1 MSPTKPG
8 SEIRRLIEQLA
19 DTIQIDDLAER
30 LGIPVRRVGGRLSAQ
45 CIFHNDTNPSMA
57 LYPGT
62 PQDKAHYH
70 CFVCDA
76 HGDIFELVKQSKGL
90 DFVEAVR
97 WLASSYGLASPA
109 LGSGVSPRKS
119 QTTISRATV
128 EPTLANSGVL
138 ERVLGVYRHKDT
150 KALEEWLKARALPK
164 EVAAGAELGFAS
176 PATLVNYVENGRSDF
191 GSFRELL
198 GQLQSAGLIRSERKK
213 LDAVAAETYLNLGGQ
228 YRDFF
233 NDGRVIF
240 PIRDASGRML
250 GFAGRRLNESPAPK
264 YLYSPNLPKSQVLYR
279 ANFALAKI
287 KADLA
292 DGAKPVVYVC
302 EGLVDALRLESIG
315 LSAVAVLGARMSD
328 AQARILIDFA
338 GTLPDMAPLQVRFFL
353 DQDGPGLKGAAA
365 SIHTVLKLDKDVR
378 LELGFVWPRDH
389 QSDHSQSLPFKDPDD
404 LLRMFDER
412 ELAIAYLDRSTHPV
426 AVAFLAERLKVPPV
440 DILEDSRWETIPL
453 GAKYRLAVLLESLAG
468 GLVDRVLTT
477 GTAQSDSYGKWHKD
491 VWRFIQNPIP
501 TRDGVPLQSAEEI
514 ALQLNIARELAQAGA
529 NKGEVLSDIAA
540 WRRVSLAATA
550 FNEGLVTRL
559 QQVQFQPIE
568 PFDAVFVS
576 RGFGKDEERLKAMP
590 CPEDLIV
597 QQYLMNEL
605 LTERLDDG
613 SESKFSN
620 HIPAVRYYRSIDH
633 VRTTGESEGT
643 EHSETLSFAYQ
654 VDMDALE
661 GRSPPSEGGMFRPYF
676 ECWRGFIS
684 SLLKQGRAMNHVHM
698 VRLDLKRYYDRIT
711 RIVAKDILGSSIESA
726 YKSLE
731 DSREAFVP
739 LLRPKALQAERQ
751 HAAIDFLLDQSFGFY
766 YYHPNTGHPIASDRE
781 KGIPQG
787 PVLSAWL
794 GNIVLFKLDAVMRA
808 KLQELNLD
816 QVVRAGYARYVD
828 DVVILAENQGILD
841 VLRAAAEDVTR
852 TLQLELISKES
863 FAPMSAAEFSQ
874 HLTAGRALPAYGP
887 REEALLLESG
897 DGDAG
902 WGMWQTE
909 GPRRQ
914 TSLELL
920 RDSRLYA
927 MPADT
932 VLDQVYTALRADD
945 LRPAELGKA
954 SRWLWYQAAQS
965 FKETQYSAKD
975 IVARYWK
982 LWGTV
987 SSGAPFMLDV
997 RVAWDDPAFHAIEG
1011 LENLFERA
1019 NRVEFGLTPE
1029 ETIERTRCI
1038 AGLARV
1044 ARSLEFARMFEQ
1056 TDRGDAPLG
1065 WGHGT
1070 ERLRRMFFQRVI
1082 CMRWKAARLTDEA
1095 PMVDS
1100 RNETAQIL
1108 LRHLGD
1114 PLRASLRRSLITD
1127 AETWRTGI
1135 TGVAVTAS
1143 GQSEF
1148 NVLSDGF
1155 QWIHRAIAAL
1165 ASETDLSET
1174 DPLSGLDSDLE
1185 RMERW
1190 LGDDRAAHLSV
1201 THDRFLPLLRGLLP
1215 NDGDPF
1221 STLGQQ
1227 KHDGE
1232 ITLLSLQTLA
1242 AIAPRQHLAKLLSR
1256 RGHLLQGGGEKL
1268 PLPPLPGVPARGLLL
1283 ISHSERDG
1291 NWAKISTVWWVTPQR
1306 DDAGGLLPSFRLAS
1320 ASGTVEEIA
1329 LDWQQVQGVDG
1340 LQMFSAPWAAGNS
1353 PAYALLQPPAL
1364 SMTTRSLAWVADAYE
1379 SIARLNHDVGQDMAT
1394 DGAEFA
1400 AAWPYLVVNLRP
1412 ELRGENSLK
1421 LTLLSPRYPRSSLD
1435 GLAFVRN
1442 GARGLQTYDVPELY
1456 GRHWR
1461 AGVLLSDLFGFR
1473 SDLDQYASLNPFAP
1487 SHHDTADSLE
1497 PAAHLLRNVL
1507 RKLRGAYVN
1516 GRVLQS
1522 PPGRDHL
1529 PASVARSLDLLRKF
1543 PVDGEFHG
1551 AMAYVLSSEAET
1563 AGMRTRL
1570 ATDVSLDYPGIA
1582 GAFFEQVAMRVVSR
1596 VQLGW
1601 VSQLSESDTVDTL
1614 STDRILPR
1622 TYWSLATRFSSLRP
1636 TTERI
1641 EEQERSF
1648 TVLVAGL
1655 RLAAVSAWLRELT
1668 FSVEALPRKEEW
1680 PLPLDGEVAEVWRIE
1695 EKGFLFDRPD
1705 GSVRALTEF
1714 FQEKVV
1720 EGASERAFANVT
1732 PLGWLVLLAGRIGL
1746 INGLLKRP
1754 LTREWSTDQV
1764 DRTIAL
1770 ATSLSAI
1777 AFSTVGDGDGV
1788 HPDWPFEFDRE
1799 ALLAQWATHSFAS
1812 SAAIVGEFEA
1822 NIGLNHTSRIVGPWR
1837 LDPADRSFTD
1847 SGGGKWG
1854 VAPWQILLGG
1864 GAKPER
1870 LTMGRRILSIWDE
1883 TRDAEGNL
1891 LLVAARDARLGKLL
1905 SEEAVSRKDSQDD
1918 VTPDTLGSH
1927 SETARSDVFGTGV
1940 YAADKTSEIG
1950 SQADDN
1956 TQGSRSS
1963 MDDLRTTGDGS
1974 QGSRQ
1979 TPTPSGSLSLG
1990 QRTDWRALQQN
2001 TWQLRRAKSPGH
2013 VRIALMQWELDE
2025 TYHHPAI
2032 DTDRWDKK
2040 WPPRR
2045 EPLGGIS
2052 EPLSP
2057 VEASAIEYRRRQFLT
2072 EALTAC
2078 ESFKVDVLVLPEYSV
2093 RPDTVGWLKNQLQLR
2108 TGAPSVLAGT
2118 YKLHGRS
2125 SDLNFEKV
2133 YREILGLAE
2142 YQKTFESSSIVA
2154 KGSNGGYISGEH
2166 SAVLTLLSPLELEN
2180 GERVVCTFSRRKKYP
2195 SLAAAEVFNPPLEPL
2210 EALFS
2215 SSGLL
2220 HELGRRSKGGL
2231 RSATPEAVSAAEIL
2245 HYVDK
2250 LRHLECFAEFVCSE
2264 LFLPMSLAN
2273 HQTLAVELHKLARR
2287 FGSRIDEKGAMAQVQ
2302 DDIANV
2308 ARFLGI
2314 SDTTATMKRRSIL
2327 VVPAM
2332 TTRSADYWIFGQAA
2346 LLAGGAT
2353 TVFCN
2358 AVDSHSVGGS
2368 CFIGRN
2374 SWNGGGQNVHRDT
2387 NITPYAGWSKGIYYN
2402 SRSDA
2407 LGDSEQAMVIADVDP
2422 LFMHEGKPRP
2432 QALANPL
2439 QLVAYL
2445 PIVEVDENKSPK
2457 FGSDL
2462 HDRLAS
2468 LVPSQIRS
2476 RIVEPAVPGIRELKE
2491 CISAQLAAKD
2501 KWTDPKKSLA
2511 VSFNERFS
2519 HWENYWN
2526 TNVIVGMPPALVDWL
2541 WVESSPATQASRG
2554 VEIFVPGYSDDDPSL
2569 VPTDHSIR

>member
-8 SEIRRLIEQLA
+8 SEIRRLIAQLA
-19 DTIQIDDLAER
+19 DTIHIDDLAER
-30 LGIPVRRVGGRLSAQ
+30 LGIPVRRVGGRSYAQ

-62 PQDKAHYH
+62 PRDKAHYH

-109 LGSGVSPRKS
+109 LVSGASARKS
-119 QTTISRATV
+119 PITRGRAIV
-128 EPTLANSGVL
+128 EPTSADAGVL
-138 ERVLGVYRHKDT
+138 ERVAGVYRQKDT
-150 KALEEWLKARALPK
+150 KALEGWLKARALPK
-164 EVAAGAELGFAS
+164 EIAAAAELGFAA
-176 PATLVNYVENGRSDF
+176 PATLVNYVENSRSDF
-191 GSFRELL
+191 GAFRELL

-213 LDAVAAETYLNLGGQ
+213 LDVVAAETYLNLGGQ

-233 NDGRVIF
+233 NDSRVIF
-240 PIRDASGRML
+240 PIRDASGQML

-287 KADLA
+287 KAHLA

-315 LSAVAVLGARMSD
+315 LSAVAVLGSRMSD

-353 DQDGPGLKGAAA
+353 DQDGAGLKGATA
-365 SIHTVLKLDKDVR
+365 SIQTVLKLDKDVR
-378 LELGFVWPRDH
+378 LELGFVWPIDG
-389 QSDHSQSLPFKDPDD
+389 QLAHSQSLPIKDPDD
-404 LLRMFDER
+404 LLRMFDEPGP
-412 ELAIAYLDRSTHPV
+412 AIAYLNRSTHPV
-426 AVAFLAERLKVPPV
+426 AVALLAERLRVPPV
-440 DILEDSRWETIPL
+440 DILEDNRWETIPI

-477 GTAQSDSYGKWHKD
+477 GTAQSGSYGKWHQD
-491 VWRFIQNPIP
+491 VWRFIQNPLP
-501 TRDGVPLQSAEEI
+501 TRVGLPIQSAEEI
-514 ALQLNIARELAQAGA
+514 VLQLNIARELAQAGA

-550 FNEGLVTRL
+550 FNEGLITRL

-568 PFDAVFVS
+568 PFDAVVVS

-590 CPEDLIV
+590 CLEDLIV

-613 SESKFSN
+613 SDSKFSN

-633 VRTTGESEGT
+633 VRTTGEPGGT

-661 GRSPPSEGGMFRPYF
+661 GRSPPGEGGMFRPYF

-684 SLLKQGRAMNHVHM
+684 SLLRQGRAMNHVHM

-711 RIVAKDILGSSIESA
+711 RIVVKDILGSSIESA
-726 YKSLE
+726 YKSLG

-739 LLRPKALQAERQ
+739 LFRPTGLQAERQ

-794 GNIVLFKLDAVMRA
+794 GNIILFKLDAVMRA

-841 VLRAAAEDVTR
+841 VLRAAAEDVAR
-852 TLQLELISKES
+852 TLQLELISKEN
-863 FAPMSAAEFSQ
+863 FAPMSAEEFSQ

-954 SRWLWYQAAQS
+954 SRWLWYQAALS
-965 FKETQYSAKD
+965 FKETQYSAQD
-975 IVARYWK
+975 VIACYWK

-987 SSGAPFMLDV
+987 TSGAPFTLDV
-997 RVAWDDPAFHAIEG
+997 RVPWDDPAFHAIEG

-1019 NRVEFGLTPE
+1019 NHAEFGLTPE
-1029 ETIERTRCI
+1029 ESIERTRCI

-1056 TDRGDAPLG
+1056 TDREDAPPG

-1082 CMRWKAARLTDEA
+1082 CMRWKAACLTDDA
-1095 PMVDS
+1095 PVADS

-1108 LRHLGD
+1108 LHHLGD

-1127 AETWRTGI
+1127 AETWRTGT
-1135 TGVAVTAS
+1135 TGVAVTSS

-1165 ASETDLSET
+1165 ASETDFLEA
-1174 DPLSGLDSDLE
+1174 DPLSGFDSDLE

-1190 LGDDRAAHLSV
+1190 LRDDRAAHFSV

-1215 NDGDPF
+1215 NDDDPF
-1221 STLGQQ
+1221 NTLGRQ
-1227 KHDGE
+1227 KQDGE
-1232 ITLLSLQTLA
+1232 TTLLSLQTLA

-1283 ISHSERDG
+1283 ISHTERDG

-1306 DDAGGLLPSFRLAS
+1306 DDAETLLPSFRVAS

-1340 LQMFSAPWAAGNS
+1340 LQMYSAAWAADNS

-1364 SMTTRSLAWVADAYE
+1364 SITARCLAWIADAYE
-1379 SIARLNHDVGQDMAT
+1379 SIAKLNHIVGKDMSI

-1400 AAWPYLVVNLRP
+1400 PAWPYLVVNSRP
-1412 ELRGENSLK
+1412 ESRDETSLK

-1473 SDLDQYASLNPFAP
+1473 SDLDQYASLNPLALG
-1487 SHHDTADSLE
+1487 HHDAADNLD

-1522 PPGRDHL
+1522 PPGRDYI
-1529 PASVARSLDLLRKF
+1529 PASIARSLDLLRKF
-1543 PVDGEFHG
+1543 PVDGEYHN

-1570 ATDVSLDYPGIA
+1570 ATDVSLNYPGIV
-1582 GAFFEQVAMRVVSR
+1582 GAFFEQVAIRVVSR
-1596 VQLGW
+1596 IQLGW
-1601 VSQLSESDTVDTL
+1601 LGQLSESNTTNTL
-1614 STDRILPR
+1614 STERILPR
-1622 TYWSLATRFSSLRP
+1622 TYWSLANRFSSLRSA
-1636 TTERI
+1636 TEPI
-1641 EEQERSF
+1641 GEQERSL
-1648 TVLVAGL
+1648 TVLVSGL
-1655 RLAAVSAWLRELT
+1655 RLAAISAWLRELT

-1680 PLPLDGEVAEVWRIE
+1680 PLPLDGEVAEVWQIE
-1695 EKGFLFDRPD
+1695 ERGFLFDRPD
-1705 GSVRALTEF
+1705 GSVSVLTEF
-1714 FQEKVV
+1714 FQKKVA

-1746 INGLLKRP
+1746 INGLMKRP
-1754 LTREWSTDQV
+1754 VMREWSIDQV
-1764 DRTIAL
+1764 DRTKAL
-1770 ATSLSAI
+1770 ATSLSAV
-1777 AFSTVGDGDGV
+1777 ASTIVEDGDGV
-1788 HPDWPFEFDRE
+1788 HPDWPFEFDRAAVLE
-1799 ALLAQWATHSFAS
+1799 QWAEFSFSS
-1812 SAAIVGEFEA
+1812 SAVIVGEFEA
-1822 NIGLNHTSRIVGPWR
+1822 NIGLNHTSRVVGQWK
-1837 LDPADRSFTD
+1837 LNPADRSFTD
-1847 SGGGKWG
+1847 SGGAKWG

-1864 GAKPER
+1864 GTKPER
-1870 LTMGRRILSIWDE
+1870 VTIGRQILGIWDE
-1883 TRDAEGNL
+1883 TRDAEGSL
-1891 LLVAARDARLGKLL
+1891 LIVAARDTRLGKMLN
-1905 SEEAVSRKDSQDD
+1905 EEAFARKDSQGD
-1918 VTPDTLGSH
+1918 VASDTPGNP
-1927 SETARSDVFGTGV
+1927 SETASGDVFETGIHIT
-1940 YAADKTSEIG
+1940 DKASEKS
-1950 SQADDN
+1950 SQADN
-1956 TQGSRSS
+1956 RQESRSS
-1963 MDDLRTTGDGS
+1963 INELRSTDDALRGAPQIS
-1974 QGSRQ
+1974 
-1979 TPTPSGSLSLG
+1979 TPTGSSSLG
-1990 QRTDWRALQQN
+1990 RRNDWRTLQQN

-2032 DTDRWDKK
+2032 DADKWDKK

-2045 EPLGGIS
+2045 ESVGGIS
-2052 EPLSP
+2052 KALLPF
-2057 VEASAIEYRRRQFLT
+2057 EASAIEYRRRQFLT

-2078 ESFKVDVLVLPEYSV
+2078 ESFNVDVLVLPEYSV

-2108 TGAPSVLAGT
+2108 TGAPSILAGT

-2142 YQKTFESSSIVA
+2142 YHKTFESSSVVT
-2154 KGSNGGYISGEH
+2154 KGSTGGYISGEH
-2166 SAVLTLLSPLELEN
+2166 SAVLTMLSPLELEN

-2210 EALFS
+2210 EPLFS

-2220 HELGRRSKGGL
+2220 HELEHRSKGGL
-2231 RSATPEAVSAAEIL
+2231 RSATSQSVSAAEIL
-2245 HYVDK
+2245 HYVGK

-2287 FGSRIDEKGAMAQVQ
+2287 FGARLDEEAAMMQVQ
-2302 DDIANV
+2302 YDIANV

-2314 SDTTATMKRRSIL
+2314 SDTTASMKRRSIL
-2327 VVPAM
+2327 LVPAM

-2374 SWNGGGQNVHRDT
+2374 SWNGGGHNVHRDT

-2422 LFMHEGKPRP
+2422 LFMQEGKPRP

-2468 LVPSQIRS
+2468 LVPSQIWS
-2476 RIVEPAVPGIRELKE
+2476 RIVEPTVPGIRELKE
-2491 CISAQLAAKD
+2491 CISTQLAAKD
-2501 KWTDPKKSLA
+2501 KSTDPKKSLA
-2511 VSFNERFS
+2511 VPFNERFS

-2526 TNVIVGMPPALVDWL
+2526 TNVFVGMPPALVDWL
-2541 WVESSPATQASRG
+2541 WVESTPPTQGTRG
-2554 VEIFVPGYSDDDPSL
+2554 AEIFVPGYSDDDLSPMR
-2569 VPTDHSIR
+2569 TDHSIR

>member
-1 MSPTKPG
+1 MRPTKPG
-8 SEIRRLIEQLA
+8 SETRRLIEQLA
-19 DTIQIDDLAER
+19 DTIRIDDLAER
-30 LGIPVRRVGGRLSAQ
+30 LGIPVKRVGDRSYAQ

-57 LYPGT
+57 LYSGT
-62 PQDKAHYH
+62 PRDKAHYH
-70 CFVCDA
+70 CFVCNA

-109 LGSGVSPRKS
+109 LARGALPKKS
-119 QTTISRATV
+119 QTTIGRATV
-128 EPTLANSGVL
+128 ELAPENSGVL
-138 ERVLGVYRHKDT
+138 ERVIGVYRQKDT
-150 KALEEWLKARALPK
+150 KVLEEWLKARALPN
-164 EVAAGAELGFAS
+164 EVAVTAELGFAA
-176 PATLVNYVENGRSDF
+176 PATLVNYVESGRSDF
-191 GSFRELL
+191 GAFRELL
-198 GQLQSAGLIRSERKK
+198 GQLQSAGLIRPERKNS
-213 LDAVAAETYLNLGGQ
+213 DAATAETYLNLGGQ

-250 GFAGRRLNESPAPK
+250 GFAGRSLNESPAPK

-292 DGAKPVVYVC
+292 DGVKPVVYVC

-353 DQDGPGLKGAAA
+353 DQDGAGLKGAAA
-365 SIHTVLKLDKDVR
+365 SIQTVLKFDKDVR
-378 LELGFVWPRDH
+378 LELGFVWPLD
-389 QSDHSQSLPFKDPDD
+389 SQSTHAQSLSIKDPDD
-404 LLRMFDER
+404 LLRMFDAPEP
-412 ELAIAYLDRSTHPV
+412 AIAYLDRSTHPV
-426 AVAFLAERLKVPPV
+426 AVALLAERLRVPPI
-440 DILEDSRWETIPL
+440 DILEDNRWETIPL
-453 GAKYRLAVLLESLAG
+453 GAKYRLAVLFESLAG

-477 GTAQSDSYGKWHKD
+477 GAAHSDSYGKWHQD
-491 VWRFIQNPIP
+491 VWRFIQNPAPARVELPI
-501 TRDGVPLQSAEEI
+501 QSAEEI
-514 ALQLNIARELAQAGA
+514 ALKLNIARELAQAGA

-550 FNEGLVTRL
+550 FNEGLITRL

-576 RGFGKDEERLKAMP
+576 RGFGKNEERLKAMP
-590 CPEDLIV
+590 CIEDLIV
-597 QQYLMNEL
+597 QQYLMNEI

-613 SESKFSN
+613 SDSKFSN

-633 VRTTGESEGT
+633 VRTTGESGRT

-711 RIVAKDILGSSIESA
+711 RIVAKDILSSSIESA
-726 YKSLE
+726 YKSLG
-731 DSREAFVP
+731 DSQGAFAP
-739 LLRPKALQAERQ
+739 LLSPKALQTERQ
-751 HAAIDFLLDQSFGFY
+751 HAAIDFLLDQSFGFH
-766 YYHPNTGHPIASDRE
+766 YYHPNTGHPIASDWE

-787 PVLSAWL
+787 PVLSAWI
-794 GNIVLFKLDAVMRA
+794 GNIILFKLDAVMRA
-808 KLQELNLD
+808 KLQELNAD

-852 TLQLELISKES
+852 TLQLELVSKEN
-863 FAPMSAAEFSQ
+863 FAPMSSAEFSQ
-874 HLTAGRALPAYGP
+874 NLTAGRALPAYGP

-902 WGMWQTE
+902 WGMWLTE

-954 SRWLWYQAAQS
+954 SRWLWYQAALS
-965 FKETQYSAKD
+965 FKDAQYNAKD
-975 IVARYWK
+975 VIARYWK
-982 LWGTV
+982 FWGAVT
-987 SSGAPFMLDV
+987 SDAPFTLDV
-997 RVAWDDPAFHAIEG
+997 RIPWDDPAFHAIEG

-1029 ETIERTRCI
+1029 ESIERTRCI
-1038 AGLARV
+1038 AGLACV
-1044 ARSLEFARMFEQ
+1044 ARSLEFVRVFEQ
-1056 TDRGDAPLG
+1056 TDREDAPSG

-1070 ERLRRMFFQRVI
+1070 ARLRRMFFQRVI
-1082 CMRWKAARLTDEA
+1082 CMRWKAACLTDDA
-1095 PMVDS
+1095 PMADS
-1100 RNETAQIL
+1100 RDETVQIL

-1127 AETWRTGI
+1127 AETWRTGT
-1135 TGVAVTAS
+1135 TGVAVTSS
-1143 GQSEF
+1143 GQLEL

-1165 ASETDLSET
+1165 ASETDFSDV
-1174 DPLSGLDSDLE
+1174 DPLSGFESDLE

-1190 LGDDRAAHLSV
+1190 LRDDKAAHFSV
-1201 THDRFLPLLRGLLP
+1201 EHDRFLPLLRGLLP
-1215 NDGDPF
+1215 NDDDPF
-1221 STLGQQ
+1221 STQQ

-1232 ITLLSLQTLA
+1232 TTFLSLQTLA

-1283 ISHSERDG
+1283 ISHAERDG
-1291 NWAKISTVWWVTPQR
+1291 NWVKISTLWWVTPQR
-1306 DDAGGLLPSFRLAS
+1306 EDEEVLLPSFRLAS

-1340 LQMFSAPWAAGNS
+1340 LQMFSAPWTGGNS

-1364 SMTTRSLAWVADAYE
+1364 SITTRSLAWIADAYE
-1379 SIARLNHDVGQDMAT
+1379 SIAKLNNIVEQDMRI

-1400 AAWPYLVVNLRP
+1400 PAWPYLVVNVRP
-1412 ELRGENSLK
+1412 ESPDEASLE

-1435 GLAFVRN
+1435 GLAFVRS

-1473 SDLDQYASLNPFAP
+1473 SDLDQYASLNPLALGR
-1487 SHHDTADSLE
+1487 HDAADSLE

-1522 PPGRDHL
+1522 PPGRDYI

-1543 PVDGEFHG
+1543 PVDGEYHS

-1563 AGMRTRL
+1563 AGMRSRL
-1570 ATDVSLDYPGIA
+1570 ATDVPLDYPGIT

-1596 VQLGW
+1596 IQLGW
-1601 VSQLSESDTVDTL
+1601 LSQPSEPDTVNTL
-1614 STDRILPR
+1614 STDRTLPR
-1622 TYWSLATRFSSLRP
+1622 TYWTLANRLSSLRLA
-1636 TTERI
+1636 TERI
-1641 EEQERSF
+1641 EEQDRSF
-1648 TVLVAGL
+1648 TVLVSGL
-1655 RLAAVSAWLRELT
+1655 RLAAISAWLRELT
-1668 FSVEALPRKEEW
+1668 FSVEALPGKEEW
-1680 PLPLDGEVAEVWRIE
+1680 PLPLDGEVAEIWQIE
-1695 EKGFLFDRPD
+1695 ERGFLFDRPD
-1705 GSVRALTEF
+1705 GSVSALTEF
-1714 FQEKVV
+1714 FQKKIA
-1720 EGASERAFANVT
+1720 EGTSERAFSGIS

-1746 INGLLKRP
+1746 INGLIRRP
-1754 LTREWSTDQV
+1754 LIGEWSTSQV
-1764 DRTIAL
+1764 DRTKAL
-1770 ATSLSAI
+1770 AKSLAAI
-1777 AFSTVGDGDGV
+1777 GSSTVEDGDGV
-1788 HPDWPFEFDRE
+1788 HPDWPFECDR
-1799 ALLAQWATHSFAS
+1799 AAVLTQWATPSFAS
-1812 SAAIVGEFEA
+1812 SALIVGEFEA

-1837 LDPADRSFTD
+1837 LDPTDRSFTD
-1847 SGGGKWG
+1847 SFGGKWS

-1864 GAKPER
+1864 GSKPER
-1870 LTMGRRILSIWDE
+1870 VTIGRRILSVWDE

-1891 LLVAARDARLGKLL
+1891 LLVAARDARLGRLVN
-1905 SEEAVSRKDSQDD
+1905 EETFAHHDSQGD
-1918 VTPDTLGSH
+1918 VSSNMLDNV
-1927 SETARSDVFGTGV
+1927 SETAGRSVFETGIHTT
-1940 YAADKTSEIG
+1940 DKTSEIG
-1950 SQADDN
+1950 NQSGE
-1956 TQGSRSS
+1956 TQESHSSINELRETNDALWRSKETS
-1963 MDDLRTTGDGS
+1963 
-1974 QGSRQ
+1974 
-1979 TPTPSGSLSLG
+1979 TPSGSSSLG
-1990 QRTDWRALQQN
+1990 ERANWRALQQN
-2001 TWQLRRAKSPGH
+2001 TWQLRQAKSLGH
-2013 VRIALMQWELDE
+2013 VRIALMQWELHE

-2032 DTDRWDKK
+2032 DADKWDKK

-2045 EPLGGIS
+2045 EPVAGIS
-2052 EPLSP
+2052 NPLLP
-2057 VEASAIEYRRRQFLT
+2057 FEASEIEYRRRQFLT
-2072 EALTAC
+2072 EALAAC
-2078 ESFKVDVLVLPEYSV
+2078 ESFKVDLLVLPEYSV

-2108 TGAPSVLAGT
+2108 TGAPSILAGT
-2118 YKLHGRS
+2118 YKLHGKS
-2125 SDLNFEKV
+2125 TDLNFEKV
-2133 YREILGLAE
+2133 YREILGLPE
-2142 YQKTFESSSIVA
+2142 YQKTFESSSVVT
-2154 KGSNGGYISGEH
+2154 KGSSGDYISGEH
-2166 SAVLTLLSPLELEN
+2166 SAVLTMLSPLELKS
-2180 GERVVCTFSRRKKYP
+2180 GERIVCTFSRRKKYP
-2195 SLAAAEVFNPPLEPL
+2195 SLAASEVFNPPLEPL
-2210 EALFS
+2210 APLFS

-2220 HELGRRSKGGL
+2220 HELERRSKGGL
-2231 RSATPEAVSAAEIL
+2231 RSVTSEVVSAAEIL
-2245 HYVDK
+2245 HYVEK

-2287 FGSRIDEKGAMAQVQ
+2287 FGSRIDEELAMKQVQ
-2302 DDIANV
+2302 ADIEGV
-2308 ARFLGI
+2308 AKFLGI
-2314 SDTTATMKRRSIL
+2314 SDKTGAMKRRSIL
-2327 VVPAM
+2327 LVPAM

-2374 SWNGGGQNVHRDT
+2374 SWNGGEYNVHSDT

-2402 SRSDA
+2402 GRSDA
-2407 LGDSEQAMVIADVDP
+2407 LGNSEQAMVIADVDP

-2445 PIVEVDENKSPK
+2445 PIVEVDRNESLK
-2457 FGSDL
+2457 FRSNL
-2462 HDRLAS
+2462 HDRLAY
-2468 LVPSQIRS
+2468 LVPSQIMS
-2476 RIVEPAVPGIRELKE
+2476 RIVEPTAPGIRELKE
-2491 CISAQLAAKD
+2491 CISTQLAARNKC
-2501 KWTDPKKSLA
+2501 TDPKKSLA
-2511 VSFNERFS
+2511 RPFNERFN
-2519 HWENYWN
+2519 HWEKYWN
-2526 TNVIVGMPPALVDWL
+2526 TNVFVGMPPALVDWL
-2541 WVESSPATQASRG
+2541 WVESSPATQASSG
-2554 VEIFVPGYSDDDPSL
+2554 VEIFVPGLSNDDPSSM
-2569 VPTDHSIR
+2569 PTDRSR